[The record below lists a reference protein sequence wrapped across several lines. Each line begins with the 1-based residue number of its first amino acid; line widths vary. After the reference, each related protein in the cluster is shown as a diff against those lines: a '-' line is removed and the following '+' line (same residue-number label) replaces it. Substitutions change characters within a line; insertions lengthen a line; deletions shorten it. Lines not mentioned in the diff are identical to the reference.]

1 MAGKKN
7 ALGKGL
13 ANLFS
18 EEAIEEEK
26 EVVVKE
32 VIVKEPS
39 DTMLKI
45 TEVEPN
51 RNQPRKNFDEYLL
64 QELADSIKQYG
75 IIQPLIV
82 QKRDDYYEI
91 IAGERRW
98 RAAKIAGLKE
108 VPVIIKDYTDREIV
122 EIALIENIQRA
133 DLNPIEEAQ
142 AYQRLIKEYNLK
154 QDEVAEKVSKSRA
167 TITNS
172 MRLLKLDDRVKQ
184 MLIDEMITSGHARAL
199 LGIEDKELQ
208 YTIAM
213 RVFDEK
219 MSVRD
224 IEKII
229 KDMSKPTSEKKTEI
243 DEAVILAYK
252 NLEDKIKNII
262 GSKVVIKNKDNNKGK
277 IEIDYYS
284 QEELERIV
292 DMIAK
297 IR

>member
-51 RNQPRKNFDEYLL
+51 RNQPRKNFDEDLL

-108 VPVIIKDYTDREIV
+108 VPGIIKDYTDREIV